1 MPSDQASVHS
11 RLTLQ
16 QLRVYSALAGGT
28 EVSITRL
35 WKLARP
41 DETPPVTVREQQ
53 QLIGAIVALINQKLP
68 PGHRIV
74 PGALKR
80 QTYQLRRDAA

>member
-1 MPSDQASVHS
+1 MPSEDQSVHS

-28 EVSITRL
+28 EVPIPRL
-35 WKLARP
+35 WQLARP
-41 DETPPVTVREQQ
+41 GETPPVTIREQQ

-68 PGHRIV
+68 AGQRIG
-74 PGALKR
+74 PGAKR
-80 QTYQLRRDAA
+80 PQTYQLRRITA

>member
-1 MPSDQASVHS
+1 MPSDAHSVLS

-35 WKLARP
+35 WSLARP
-41 DETPPVTVREQQ
+41 DEEPPVTIREQQ
-53 QLIGAIVALINQKLP
+53 QLVGAIVALINQKLP
-68 PGHRIV
+68 SGQRIGPGRRK
-74 PGALKR
+74 P
-80 QTYQLRRDAA
+80 QTYQLRRPPA